1 MRCRN
6 GFREIRI
13 LDLCMRVVCVCV
25 CSLWVLRIGD
35 AVFAVFAVLGVPM

>member
-13 LDLCMRVVCVCV
+13 LDLCMRVVCVV
-25 CSLWVLRIGD
+25 CFLWVLRIGD
-35 AVFAVFAVLGVPM
+35 AVFAVLGVPM